1 MAKRT
6 QPYKFGVPARYLA
19 GANNPRAKAKEMKR
33 TAKAYKE
40 GRNIDIEKVIKSRV
54 KQGKK

>member
-19 GANNPRAKAKEMKR
+19 GAKNPRAKAKEMKR

-40 GRNIDIEKVIKSRV
+40 GRNIDIKKVIKSRV
-54 KQGKK
+54 NQGKK

>member
-6 QPYKFGVPARYLA
+6 QPYKFGVAARYLA
-19 GANNPRAKAKEMKR
+19 GSKNPRAKAREMKS

-40 GRNIDIEKVIKSRV
+40 GKKIDIKKVNKSRV
-54 KQGKK
+54 AQGKK